1 MGSEEDIRGKT
12 VKRKGPRLQLT
23 SLPTVPMG
31 FKGFQNLKS
40 TYLADTNITDD
51 GLQHLMSNCSVL
63 EFLGIV
69 GCAMLTTLQISHP
82 SNTLKHLHV
91 YDCCLLQGMELNFGL
106 VRLEYRGLPIVLSPP
121 GTLLLTNMCIKLE
134 GICTSLE
141 YIFTK
146 LRDNVPRLEVLN
158 LKCQEYKMTT
168 LPGELH
174 EFVYLKHLILE
185 LTFES
190 CQRGKTDILQ
200 FACLLV
206 ASPSLEK
213 LEFHM
218 WLRWGRERYRA
229 EDGSLRSLPSQP
241 HSHLRSVD
249 ITGFYGEKD
258 RLELVL
264 HILRDSV
271 ALESMKVD
279 PSPVVAA
286 DVNRLGGL
294 GSMHV
299 PHFVDG
305 YEVALEFLC
314 SKDRRNVVHV
324 AEPLA
329 GLGVLRLGASP
340 DIIERARRGSSPLS
354 PCNSSAKASWQRVKR
369 VKRLSRPSSSRGA
382 S

>member
-1 MGSEEDIRGKT
+1 M
-12 VKRKGPRLQLT
+12 L
-23 SLPTVPMG
+23 
-31 FKGFQNLKS
+31 
-40 TYLADTNITDD
+40 
-51 GLQHLMSNCSVL
+51 VL
-63 EFLGIV
+63 LFVFLFV
-69 GCAMLTTLQISHP
+69 CVVQ
-82 SNTLKHLHV
+82 
-91 YDCCLLQGMELNFGL
+91 
-106 VRLEYRGLPIVLSPP
+106 
-121 GTLLLTNMCIKLE
+121 
-134 GICTSLE
+134 
-141 YIFTK
+141 
-146 LRDNVPRLEVLN
+146 
-158 LKCQEYKMTT
+158 MTT
-168 LPGELH
+168 LPGKLH

-190 CQRGKTDILQ
+190 CQRRKTDILQ

-206 ASPSLEK
+206 AAPFLEK

-218 WLRWGRERYRA
+218 WLCWGQERYRA
-229 EDGSLRSLPSQP
+229 KDRSLRSLPSQP
-241 HSHLRSVD
+241 HSRLRSVD

-258 RLELVL
+258 QLELAL

-286 DVNRLGGL
+286 DLTRLGGL

-314 SKDRRNVVHV
+314 SRDRLNAVHV

-329 GLGVLRLGASP
+329 GLGVLRLGASA
-340 DIIERARRGSSPLS
+340 DIIERVRRGSSPQSLR
-354 PCNSSAKASWQRVKR
+354 NSSAKASWQRVKR
-369 VKRLSRPSSSRGA
+369 VKGLSRPSSSRGA

>member
-1 MGSEEDIRGKT
+1 M
-12 VKRKGPRLQLT
+12 
-23 SLPTVPMG
+23 PTVPVG
-31 FKGFQNLKS
+31 FKGFQNLKWI
-40 TYLADTNITDD
+40 YLADTNITDG

-63 EFLGIV
+63 EFLGIA
-69 GCAMLTTLQISHP
+69 GCVMLTTLQTSHP

-106 VRLEYRGLPIVLSPP
+106 VRLEFRGPPIVLSPP

-141 YIFTK
+141 YFFTK
-146 LRDNVPRLEVLN
+146 LRDNVPRLEILN
-158 LKCQEYKMTT
+158 LKCQEYK
-168 LPGELH
+168 
-174 EFVYLKHLILE
+174 
-185 LTFES
+185 
-190 CQRGKTDILQ
+190 RRKTDILQ
-200 FACLLV
+200 LACLLV
-206 ASPSLEK
+206 AAPCLEK

-229 EDGSLRSLPSQP
+229 KDGSLRSLPSQP

-258 RLELVL
+258 QLELAL

-271 ALESMKVD
+271 VLESMKVD
-279 PSPVVAA
+279 PCPVVAA

-314 SKDRRNVVHV
+314 SRDRRNVVHV
-324 AEPLA
+324 VEPLA
-329 GLGVLRLGASP
+329 GLGVLRLGASA
-340 DIIERARRGSSPLS
+340 DISERVRRGSSPLS
-354 PCNSSAKASWQRVKR
+354 LRSSSAKASWQRVKR